1 MHGAAPSMAPWLQHQ
16 ISTSPSLK
24 LRPEKNGMKLEVCRH
39 QAESFGWRQQA
50 CVCLCHVLKQN
61 SFNPKPVDTD
71 SGPLLP
77 MTSDVSL
84 LTLMTSMSVAVGG
97 LHNAAKIEATISSAS
112 GGGGR
117 GIGGGGRFNHL
128 GLSIGSLGLSVGR
141 HLEAPS
147 VTEALA
153 AMWRGLREKSISRS
167 FLLQNTL

>member
-1 MHGAAPSMAPWLQHQ
+1 
-16 ISTSPSLK
+16 
-24 LRPEKNGMKLEVCRH
+24 
-39 QAESFGWRQQA
+39 
-50 CVCLCHVLKQN
+50 
-61 SFNPKPVDTD
+61 
-71 SGPLLP
+71 

-153 AMWRGLREKSISRS
+153 AMCGPGKEEKKKRQGQAASPTTHRPPTSKRARRQCCETMLEGS
-167 FLLQNTL
+167 